1 MAMVRFC
8 KSLVF
13 VLALSFLILNLA
25 NAQELMITREVP
37 AQVNLNQDFTVNL
50 VLTQTN
56 LPNFDISEFLPKD
69 WIVTSWSVNGNNTPL
84 TYEVATVEYIGKIRE
99 SNIWKF
105 RNQTTTQITIT
116 YNVKA
121 ITNGAQEIIGIWIYP
136 GNFGTKK
143 DDVFVGAGAG
153 AATSACGNGICEALV
168 GENALTCAQDCK
180 FVTQPYLWVAVL
192 ILALSIIIAGLA
204 YREYRKYGFHL
215 RFGAGKPALKPTV
228 KPTVRP
234 IPQRAPARPMPQR
247 PVVQARPVPARPMP
261 QRQVQVR
268 PLPPRPVPA
277 RQLPPRPVATARPF
291 FRMPGPVAPPQPQPR
306 FKARPAK
313 ERLPQL
319 SAKPKVKKFAGDKHT
334 KFYKKTLKKL
344 EKIREE
350 LE

>member
-69 WIVTSWSVNGNNTPL
+69 WRITSWSVNGNNTPL

-116 YNVKA
+116 YKVKA
-121 ITNGAQEIIGIWIYP
+121 VTNGEQEIIGIWIYP
-136 GNFGTKK
+136 GNFGTKTN
-143 DDVFVGAGAG
+143 DLFVGAG

-168 GENALTCAQDCK
+168 GETALTCAQDCK
-180 FVTQPYLWVAVL
+180 FVTKPYIWIAVL

-215 RFGAGKPALKPTV
+215 RFGAGKIAPRPIV

-234 IPQRAPARPMPQR
+234 VMQRAPARPMPQR
-247 PVVQARPVPARPMP
+247 APARSAPARPLPSRPASARPVQPRAIAPARP
-261 QRQVQVR
+261 
-268 PLPPRPVPA
+268 LPS
-277 RQLPPRPVATARPF
+277 PRPVAPARPF
-291 FRMPGPVAPPQPQPR
+291 FRMPGPVAPPQPQPK
-306 FKARPAK
+306 FKAMPAK

-319 SAKPKVKKFAGDKHT
+319 SEKPKVKKFAGDKHT

>member
-1 MAMVRFC
+1 MVMVRFC

-50 VLTQTN
+50 VMTQTD
-56 LPNFDISEFLPKD
+56 LPNFDVSEFLPQG
-69 WIVTSWSVNGNNTPL
+69 WTIASWSINGNNTQV
-84 TYEVATVEYIGKIRE
+84 TYEIATVEYLGKIRE

-116 YNVKA
+116 YTIKA
-121 ITNGAQEIIGIWIYP
+121 ITNGAQEIVGIWIYP
-136 GNFGTKK
+136 GNFGTKTN
-143 DDVFVGAGAG
+143 DVFVGAGAV
-153 AATSACGNGICEALV
+153 TSACGNGICEALV

-180 FVTQPYLWVAVL
+180 FVTKPYIWVAVL

-215 RFGAGKPALKPTV
+215 RVGARKAVPKPIVRPTAKPAARTV
-228 KPTVRP
+228 PQRPVPVRP
-234 IPQRAPARPMPQR
+234 MPQRAPARPMPQR
-247 PVVQARPVPARPMP
+247 APARPMP
-261 QRQVQVR
+261 QRA
-268 PLPPRPVPA
+268 P
-277 RQLPPRPVATARPF
+277 ARPF
-291 FRMPGPVAPPQPQPR
+291 FSMPRVRPAAPVQPQPR

-319 SAKPKVKKFAGDKHT
+319 SEKPKVKKFAGDKHT